1 MRAIAVINQKGG
13 VGKTTTTANLAHGL
27 ALMGKRVMAIDL
39 DPQSH
44 LAAHL
49 GLFERGQPGIDEL
62 MLGRVDVGEVD
73 VIDARDN
80 LKLIPAGANLG
91 LVERGTGDGL
101 PGERLRELVQSYK
114 DRCDFV
120 LIDCPPASGL
130 LIDYAL
136 TAVDETIVPVAGDYL
151 ALRGLSDLIATLRDF
166 EEKHDLVS
174 FNQWLVV
181 TRFHTR
187 RRLSWEV
194 RDTLISYFPERVL
207 ATPIRETS
215 VLAECPGFGKTAFEY
230 KRGNHGE
237 ADYGA
242 LARNFV
248 NEEYADER

>member
-49 GLFERGQPGIDEL
+49 GLFERGQSGIDEL
-62 MLGRVDVGEVD
+62 MLGRLDVGEVE

-80 LKLIPAGANLG
+80 LRLIPAGTNLG
-91 LVERGTGDGL
+91 LVERGTGDDQ
-101 PGERLRELVQSYK
+101 PGERLRQLVQAYS
-114 DRCDFV
+114 DSCDFV

-151 ALRGLSDLIATLRDF
+151 ALRGLSDLIVTLREF
-166 EEKHDLVS
+166 EQNHDLAS
-174 FNQWLVV
+174 FSQWLVV

-237 ADYGA
+237 IDYGA
-242 LARNFV
+242 LARNFI
-248 NEEYADER
+248 NEEYADEG